1 MFEIY
6 QRLDHIHHVDIADEI
21 PLDHL
26 LREKSRFRI
35 QTKAGVEARV
45 ILERGKPLL
54 PGDILLSACG
64 KQLLVSGA
72 PESVVTA
79 RTDDWA
85 TFSRACYHL
94 GNRHVRL
101 QLGERWLRITPD
113 HVLEDLLSNLGLK
126 VVREDAVFEPE
137 PGAYDKHQGPH
148 AH

>member
-1 MFEIY
+1 MFEIQ
-6 QRLDHIHHVDIADEI
+6 QRLEHTHAVEIADEI
-21 PLDHL
+21 ALDHL

-35 QTKAGVEARV
+35 HTKGGVEARV

-54 PGDILLSACG
+54 PGDILLSTCG

-72 PESVVTA
+72 PEPVVTA
-79 RTDDWA
+79 RTEDWA

-113 HVLEDLLSNLGLK
+113 HVLEDLLSSLGLD
-126 VVREDAVFEPE
+126 VITEDAVFEPE
-137 PGAYDKHQGPH
+137 PGAYGKHHGH
-148 AH
+148 HHH